1 MPGKNRPSRKP
12 KLEIQGTVAFGRR
25 SDVSELITVDGDNA
39 VQVTIANNNNKAVV
53 WLPKK
58 CITWIPNGLEL
69 PIWLAAKVTK
79 TEDLFRSDEQ
89 AGREAISKWRV
100 VKARTVNVIGKA
112 KDKAVATFAD
122 R

>member
-1 MPGKNRPSRKP
+1 MPGKNRPSRKA
-12 KLEIQGTVAFGRR
+12 KLDIEGTVVFGRR
-25 SDVSELITVDGDNA
+25 SEESDLITVDGDNA
-39 VQVTIANNNNKAVV
+39 VQVTIANNDNKAVV

-79 TEDLFRSDEQ
+79 TEDLFRQNES
-89 AGREAISKWRV
+89 AGREAVSKWRV
-100 VKARTVNVIGKA
+100 VKPRTVNVIGKA
-112 KDKAVATFAD
+112 KDKAVATFAG